1 MKGKDGNMEKKL
13 KELAEW
19 VGGTVV
25 GDGEVGIHGVASI
38 EEAKAGELTFIAN
51 PKYLP
56 KLNQTQASAVIVSPE
71 VTSSGKSLLCVKN
84 PYLAFAKI
92 LALFSHKPYQPKGVD
107 PHAWVS
113 PTAQLG
119 KDLTIYPFAFIGDR
133 CRIGDRVT
141 LHPGV
146 CVGED
151 SSIGE
156 DSILQA
162 NVSVYPGMVIGRRV
176 ILHSGVVVGSDGF
189 GYAKEGR
196 KNLKI
201 PQVGKVEIED
211 DVEIGSNTS
220 IDRGTLGNTIIRRG
234 AKIDNLVQVAHN
246 VVIGEDSIIVAQ
258 VGISGSTKLGSN
270 VTLAGQ
276 VGVAGHL
283 QIGDNVMVGAQSG
296 VGQDL
301 PPNQVYSGSPTMP
314 HREWLRMAMTL
325 PKVSAMRKALME
337 IEKRLTRIEETTS
350 LEKKEK

>member
-1 MKGKDGNMEKKL
+1 MQKKL

-25 GDGEVGIHGVASI
+25 GDGEVEISGVGPI
-38 EEAKAGELTFIAN
+38 EDAKAGEITFIAN

-56 KLNQTQASAVIVSPE
+56 RLSETRASAVIVSPE
-71 VTSSGKSLLCVKN
+71 VTSPGKTLLSVKN

-92 LALFSHKPYQPKGVD
+92 LALFSHKPYRAGGVD

-119 KDLTIYPFAFIGDR
+119 KDLTVSPFVYIGDR

-141 LHPGV
+141 LYPGV
-146 CVGED
+146 YVGED

-156 DSILQA
+156 DSVLHA
-162 NVSVYPGMVIGRRV
+162 NVSVYAGMTIGKRV

-196 KNLKI
+196 KNVKI

-211 DVEIGSNTS
+211 DVEVGSNTS
-220 IDRGTLGNTIIRRG
+220 IDRGALGNTIIGRG

-246 VVIGEDSIIVAQ
+246 VVIGEDSVICGQ
-258 VGISGSTKLGSN
+258 VGISGSAKVGSN
-270 VTLAGQ
+270 VTLAGR
-276 VGVAGHL
+276 VGLAGH
-283 QIGDNVMVGAQSG
+283 ISVGDNVMVGAYSG
-296 VGQDL
+296 VPYDL
-301 PPNQVYSGSPTMP
+301 APNQAYTGTPALP
-314 HREWLRMAMTL
+314 HREFLRAIMVFPKL
-325 PKVSAMRKALME
+325 PEMKKALAE
-337 IEKRLTRIEETTS
+337 IEKRLKKMEETI
-350 LEKKEK
+350 LPEGKEK